1 MPLSLTII
9 FTRATNG
16 YPEEPA
22 DHPDRVGK
30 NTISRQR
37 KTAPRHFQKKPM
49 SATQPFLYLAPIRG
63 LTDSL
68 FRDTLHDHFKG
79 FDASVTP
86 FINPQRKSLYEDAM
100 LRDVLPQCNDGWP
113 IVPQLLHTDPEAFVV
128 LANRLAGLGYTH
140 INWNLGC
147 PAPMV
152 ARKKRGSGLLPYPE
166 MILEILDQILP
177 QLDIEVSIKTRLG
190 YHDRSELVA
199 LLPQL
204 DRFALKEII
213 IHTRL
218 GKQLYKGNTDPD
230 GFAVCQKLSRHPLVY
245 NGDITN
251 LDTFN
256 LLATRF
262 PTVDRWMI
270 GRGALGNPFLAEEIK
285 GLPTDSPEQRKKRL
299 YAFHLDLFNR
309 YQQRLSGPS
318 HILGR
323 VKQLWTYLIIFFPG
337 QEKFAKKILKT
348 GNIEAYLQVIEQLFA
363 T

>member
-1 MPLSLTII
+1 MP
-9 FTRATNG
+9 
-16 YPEEPA
+16 
-22 DHPDRVGK
+22 D
-30 NTISRQR
+30 
-37 KTAPRHFQKKPM
+37 
-49 SATQPFLYLAPIRG
+49 TQPFLYLAPIRG

-100 LRDVLPQCNDGWP
+100 LRDVLPQCNVGWP

-128 LANRLAGLGYTH
+128 LANRLAGLGYSH

-152 ARKKRGSGLLPYPE
+152 ARKKRGSGLLPFPE
-166 MILEILDQILP
+166 MILEILEQVLP
-177 QLDIEVSIKTRLG
+177 QLNIELSIKTRLG
-190 YHDRSELVA
+190 YHDRSELA
-199 LLPQL
+199 AILPQL

-245 NGDITN
+245 NGDITD
-251 LDTFN
+251 LTTFN
-256 LLATRF
+256 LLAARF

-285 GLPTDSPEQRKKRL
+285 GFPTDSPDQRKKRL
-299 YAFHLDLFNR
+299 YAFHFDLFNR

-323 VKQLWTYLIIFFPG
+323 VKQLWTYLIISFPG
-337 QEKFAKKILKT
+337 QAKLEKKILKS
-348 GNIEAYLQVIEQLFA
+348 GDIETYLQVIEQLFA
-363 T
+363 A